1 MNQDVKVRLAKHVQ
15 YAESLG
21 YDVIYA
27 SIYGSQNYGLDTDD
41 SDVDSYLIIM
51 PSLEDIAL
59 DKELKSVDLSYRE
72 NDIDTGEHIIIK
84 DIRLFM
90 KNIFNS
96 DPHSLEVFYS
106 DYFVCN
112 KAVSCE
118 TLTLIRSVDCMR
130 IAFPGFYFRLKKNI
144 ESFESKKVF
153 EKLDWSLKKDRKSFL
168 NLVVMYYTF
177 VHMINN
183 SENPFKI
190 ETPKLKE
197 SLLKIKKGEIS
208 KGEAFKIFEP
218 MHMLIDIENRW
229 NYKIPSDWKS
239 PSQEQKK
246 LLRTFVKEAFES
258 KFMEV

>member
-27 SIYGSQNYGLDTDD
+27 SIYGAQNYGLDTED
-41 SDVDSYLIIM
+41 SDVNSYLVIM

-59 DKELKSVDLSYRE
+59 NRELKSVDLSYRE
-72 NDIDTGEHIIIK
+72 NDIDTGEHIVIK

-96 DPHSLEVFYS
+96 DPHSLEAFYS
-106 DYFVCN
+106 DYFICN
-112 KAVSCE
+112 KAIDHK
-118 TLTLIRSVDCMR
+118 TLGFIKEVNCVR
-130 IAFPGFYFRLKKNI
+130 IAFPGFYFRLKKSI
-144 ESFESKKVF
+144 ENFESKNMF
-153 EKLDWSLKKDRKSFL
+153 ERLDWSLKKDRKSFL

-177 VHMINN
+177 VHMINS

-197 SLLKIKKGEIS
+197 SLIKIKKGEIS
-208 KGEAFKIFEP
+208 KEDAFKIFEP
-218 MHMLIDIENRW
+218 IHMLIDIENRW
-229 NYKIPSDWKS
+229 NYKISSDWKS
-239 PSQEQKK
+239 SDQEQKK
-246 LLRTFVKEAFES
+246 LLRSFVKEAFES